1 MTALGTNGIPVATA
15 LNGKVRDNGSLLAR
29 IDWLKSQTLV
39 GNVVVSARHTSSSA
53 LFLGAC
59 QLIAL
64 KFGDPELTPDEL
76 ARELGVSSRTL
87 ARVFA
92 ANHETVMRRVFDERL
107 RQAARL
113 LTAPE
118 AAHRSVTDIAF
129 ACGFNDVSHFGRM
142 FAARMHMTPSRWRR
156 RRP

>member
-1 MTALGTNGIPVATA
+1 VSPDHVGVT
-15 LNGKVRDNGSLLAR
+15 LLAQLLDEAHR
-29 IDWLKSQTLV
+29 DHPTP
-39 GNVVVSARHTSSSA
+39 SAAWRSA
-53 LFLGAC
+53 IFLGAC

>member
-1 MTALGTNGIPVATA
+1 VSPDHVGVT
-15 LNGKVRDNGSLLAR
+15 LLAQLLDEAHR
-29 IDWLKSQTLV
+29 DHPTP
-39 GNVVVSARHTSSSA
+39 SAAWRSA
-53 LFLGAC
+53 IFLGAC

-76 ARELGVSSRTL
+76 ARELGYR
-87 ARVFA
+87 
-92 ANHETVMRRVFDERL
+92 
-107 RQAARL
+107 AARWHGCSRPTTRRL
-113 LTAPE
+113 CE